1 MPGSWGTIAGVLH
14 ANRHRC
20 ILWLPVLIG
29 TGIGLYFAL
38 PVEPPAY
45 LAVILAALASGG
57 LAAAYRWQALR
68 PLILLPVAIS
78 IGLVAAQWRSQ
89 RVAAPVLDGRFG
101 PASVS
106 GRVVHVDF
114 LPTGPRAI
122 LDHVKLSHVGAGRTP
137 DRIRIRL
144 LRGSV
149 IQIGERISVFAKLRP
164 PPPPVAPDAYDFQR
178 SAWFKRI
185 GAVGFALGPVRPQPS
200 AQPPQGTEGV
210 TLGISRLRQHIAE
223 RLRAALP
230 GQAGQI
236 AAALL
241 VGDRSGLDRAVVEAM
256 RDSGLAHLLA
266 ISGLHVGLVAATLFF
281 AIRLLLTL
289 IEPIALR
296 WPVKKVAAFAALL
309 GAFTYLLLAGATVPT
324 QRAFLMTGIVLLA
337 VMLDR
342 TAISLRLVAAAATI
356 ILVLAPESLTGAS
369 FQLSF
374 AAVVA
379 LVAAYEHLSDRLRSR
394 SGPRSAARR
403 LGLYFIG
410 VGFTTLIAGA
420 ATGLIA
426 LHHFGRF
433 AQFGVIANLI
443 AVPVTAL
450 WIMPWGVVALILYPF
465 GLEFLALQPMA
476 FGIEV
481 VLTVART
488 VAAWPGS
495 VTLLPTM
502 PIGGLLLVAFGGLWL
517 CLWTGRIRLFGVL
530 GLVAGVLTIPLT
542 PRPDILVSED
552 GRLMAVR
559 MADGRLSLSSS
570 RVQKFAAKVWLERDG
585 ERSGTP
591 WPEETSNDNRM
602 SCDLAGCIYRRGQ
615 RVMALVRDGRALEE
629 DCLSATVVVSAVPV
643 RRRCSAPALVIDR
656 FDLWRG
662 GAHAVWLGEDTVS
675 ATSVSAERGARP
687 WVWRPSKRRRGTSK
701 TRGSVANTSVTIR

>member
-1 MPGSWGTIAGVLH
+1 MPGSWGTIASILD
-14 ANRHRC
+14 AERHRC
-20 ILWLPVLIG
+20 ILWLPVLV
-29 TGIGLYFAL
+29 GIGIGIYFAL
-38 PVEPPAY
+38 PVEPPAS
-45 LAVILAALASGG
+45 LASILAIFAIGG
-57 LAAAYRWQALR
+57 LIAAYCWPALR

-78 IGLVAAQWRSQ
+78 IGLAAAQWRSQ
-89 RVAAPVLDGRFG
+89 HVAAPVLDGRYG
-101 PASVS
+101 PAPVF
-106 GRVVHVDF
+106 GRVVQVDR
-114 LPTGPRAI
+114 LPTGPRVI
-122 LDHVKLSHVGAGRTP
+122 LDQVTLSRIGPGQTP

-144 LRGSV
+144 HRGSPV
-149 IQIGERISVFAKLRP
+149 QIGDRISVFAKLRP
-164 PPPPVAPDAYDFQR
+164 PPPPVAPGAYDFQR
-178 SAWFKRI
+178 AAWFKRI
-185 GAVGFALGPVRPQPS
+185 GAVGFALGPVRPQETLQSPRG
-200 AQPPQGTEGV
+200 AEGL
-210 TLGISRLRQHIAE
+210 TMGISRLRQRIAG

-296 WPVKKVAAFAALL
+296 WPVKKIAAFMAFL
-309 GAFTYLLLAGATVPT
+309 GAFAYLLLAGATIPT

-342 TAISLRLVAAAATI
+342 TAISLRLVAAAAAI
-356 ILVLAPESLTGAS
+356 ILILAPESLTGAS

-379 LVAAYEHLSDRLRSR
+379 LVAVYEGVGHRLRSR
-394 SGPRSAARR
+394 SGPRSVARR
-403 LGLYFIG
+403 LALYMAG
-410 VGFTTLIAGA
+410 VGLTTLIAGA

-433 AQFGVIANLI
+433 AQFGVVANLI

-465 GLEFLALQPMA
+465 GLDFIALQAMA
-476 FGIEV
+476 QGIEV
-481 VLTVART
+481 VLAVSRT
-488 VAAWPGS
+488 VAAWPGA

-502 PIGGLLLVAFGGLWL
+502 PIAGLLLVAFGGLWL
-517 CLWTGRIRLFGVL
+517 CLWSGRMRFFGVL

-559 MADGRLSLSSS
+559 MADGRLSLSSN
-570 RVQKFAAKVWLERDG
+570 RVQKFAARVWLERDG
-585 ERSGTP
+585 ARDGSI
-591 WPEETSNDNRM
+591 WPTEASTDRWM
-602 SCDLAGCIYRRGQ
+602 ACDLAGCIYRPGR
-615 RVMALVRDGRALEE
+615 RVAALVRDGRALAE
-629 DCLSATVVVSAVPV
+629 DCLNTAIVISIVPV

-662 GAHAVWLGEDTVS
+662 GAHAVWLGQDTVS
-675 ATSVSAERGARP
+675 ATSVGTVRGVRP
-687 WVWRPSKRRRGTSK
+687 WVWQPAKLRLQAAQRR
-701 TRGSVANTSVTIR
+701 